1 MKKAV
6 MYGAGNIGRGF
17 IGQLFYESG
26 FQTSFID
33 VNLDIIHKMNADGG
47 YPIKLVSNQGTQDIA
62 VTNICGVNGMDLDAV
77 AAAISEADVMATAV
91 GVNILPRIVS
101 PLVAGFRKRWQDENF
116 VPLNIIICEN
126 MIDANR
132 YLENMVKERLTEEE
146 RKTFDQT
153 IGLVEASIGRMVPA
167 VSPEMQNGNILTA
180 CAEPFKEL
188 PVDLDAIKGEMPQ
201 IVGMIPSTPF
211 EYHIQK
217 KLFLHNLGH
226 AATAYLGYLKGYTY
240 IYEAIGDCDIFSI
253 VKKAMTESARA
264 LSAEH
269 GISLSEIESSRDN
282 LLERFTNVMLKDTIE
297 RVGKDPIRKLSP
309 NDRLIGAVH
318 LCEKHGLEA
327 KNILIAAAAGFLFNP
342 EADESAHKVSNCAR
356 EKGISSAVEEFCKL
370 KEGDGALKQIERYY
384 NELLSNKS
392 LAEI

>member
-26 FQTSFID
+26 FWTSFVD
-33 VNLDIIHKMNADGG
+33 VNMDIINKLNSDGG
-47 YPIKLVSNQGTQDIA
+47 YPVKLVSNQGTQEIA
-62 VTNICGVNGMDLDAV
+62 VANVSGVNGTDIEAV
-77 AAAISEADVMATAV
+77 AAAIAQADVMATAV
-91 GVNILPRIVS
+91 GVNILPRIVG
-101 PLVAGFRKRWQDENF
+101 PLVAGFRKRWSEGNLT
-116 VPLNIIICEN
+116 PLNIIICEN

-132 YLENMVKERLTEEE
+132 YLEKMVKEELTDEE
-146 RKTFDQT
+146 KNLFDQT

-188 PVDLDAIKGEMPQ
+188 PVDRDAIKGDMPE
-201 IVGMIPSTPF
+201 IVGMIPSSPF

-240 IYEAIGDCDIFSI
+240 IYEAIADPDIYAN
-253 VKKAMTESARA
+253 VKAAMTESAQA

-269 GISLSEIESSRDN
+269 GIALSEIESSRDN
-282 LLERFTNVMLKDTIE
+282 LLDRFTNVMLKDTIE

-309 NDRLIGAVH
+309 NDRLIGAVN
-318 LCEKHGLEA
+318 LCKKHGIEA
-327 KNILIAAAAGFLFNP
+327 KHILTAAAAAFLFAP
-342 EADESAHKVSNCAR
+342 PADESAQKIQDYIK
-356 EKGISSAVEEFCKL
+356 EKGILAAIEEYCKL
-370 KEGDGALKQIERYY
+370 SAESSLSKQIVSDY
-384 NELLSNKS
+384 NELL
-392 LAEI
+392 AETN

>member
-1 MKKAV
+1 
-6 MYGAGNIGRGF
+6 
-17 IGQLFYESG
+17 
-26 FQTSFID
+26 
-33 VNLDIIHKMNADGG
+33 
-47 YPIKLVSNQGTQDIA
+47 
-62 VTNICGVNGMDLDAV
+62 
-77 AAAISEADVMATAV
+77 MATAV
-91 GVNILPRIVS
+91 GVNILPRIVG
-101 PLVAGFRKRWQDENF
+101 PLVAGFRKRWTDGNF

-132 YLENMVKERLTEEE
+132 YLENMIKEKLSDEE
-146 RKTFDQT
+146 KAKFDQT

-188 PVDLDAIKGEMPQ
+188 PVDRDAIKGEMPS
-201 IVGMIPSTPF
+201 IVGLIPSSPF

-240 IYEAIGDCDIFSI
+240 IYEAIGDSDIFEV

-269 GISLSEIESSRDN
+269 GIPLSDIETSRDN
-282 LLERFTNVMLKDTIE
+282 LLDRFTNVMLKDTIE

-309 NDRLIGAVH
+309 NDRLIGAVL

-327 KNILIAAAAGFLFNP
+327 KHILIAAAAGFLFAP
-342 EADESAHKVSNCAR
+342 ASDENAQTVSQCAK
-356 EKGISSAVEEFCKL
+356 EKGIDAAVEEFCKL
-370 KEGDGALKQIERYY
+370 NAESKAANTIKEYYQALCD
-384 NELLSNKS
+384 NVS
-392 LAEI
+392 LAEIDMK